1 MITKL
6 INLTPH
12 DINIHLTDVNDIAFN
27 CSSEW
32 INLPPSGIV
41 ARCKTDF
48 KTMDILNV
56 DNNYMEETASINIRE
71 RFFNKPTDLP
81 PPQDGVLYIVSRIV
95 AEAMANVRTDLLMV
109 DETIRDGKEIIGCE
123 ALARWPVDKEEYD
136 CGCVNHGDDESVM
149 CETCGYAS
157 CLDCHQVN
165 ATSSNVSEW
174 KCYEGYGC
182 NKYYPRQEKNRET
195 WWGKDAARI
204 LEFIEQQQGNMSAFE
219 VLEDVMCGSYV
230 DTFEDEEGDAQ

>member
-81 PPQDGVLYIVSRIV
+81 PPCIAWRESGGIHPHRLAFCDRAPGRP
-95 AEAMANVRTDLLMV
+95 
-109 DETIRDGKEIIGCE
+109 
-123 ALARWPVDKEEYD
+123 LARWPVDKEEYD

-182 NKYYPRQEKNRET
+182 NKYYRRQEKNRET

>member
-1 MITKL
+1 MTTNL
-6 INLTPH
+6 INLTQH
-12 DINIHLTDVNDIAFN
+12 DINIHLTDINDIAFN
-27 CSSEW
+27 CGSEW
-32 INLPPSGIV
+32 LNLSPSGIV

-48 KTMDILNV
+48 KTTDILNV
-56 DNNYMEETASINIRE
+56 DNNYMEETVSINIRE

-123 ALARWPVDKEEYD
+123 ALARWPVEDTK
-136 CGCVNHGDDESVM
+136 
-149 CETCGYAS
+149 
-157 CLDCHQVN
+157 
-165 ATSSNVSEW
+165 
-174 KCYEGYGC
+174 
-182 NKYYPRQEKNRET
+182 PNRET
-195 WWGKDAARI
+195 WWGKDAERI